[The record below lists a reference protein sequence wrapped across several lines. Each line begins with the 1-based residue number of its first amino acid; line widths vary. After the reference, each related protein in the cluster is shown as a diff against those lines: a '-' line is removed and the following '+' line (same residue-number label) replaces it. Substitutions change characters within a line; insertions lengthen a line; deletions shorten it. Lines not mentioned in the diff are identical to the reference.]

1 MVNVGDVAVGALVV
15 APGAI
20 EGPEVDNSDRADVPS
35 VCVPGWVCDI
45 DAVVNWLVDKE
56 DFPKVLPL
64 VCKGTPVVD
73 TSVSVDG

>member
-45 DAVVNWLVDKE
+45 DAVVN
-56 DFPKVLPL
+56 
-64 VCKGTPVVD
+64 
-73 TSVSVDG
+73 